1 MRSAME
7 RISKIVGGRE
17 RWVFMSISIKN
28 GITITINDDE
38 LVSWEKCKKNN
49 ACYFILRDGSRW
61 VYYKNSKFFLQIYS

>member
-1 MRSAME
+1 
-7 RISKIVGGRE
+7 
-17 RWVFMSISIKN
+17 MSISIKN

-49 ACYFILRDGSRW
+49 ACYFILRDGSKW